1 MAKLALQL
9 QTVFLT
15 AAFSVSAQAQIS
27 KERYEKTFVSPNG
40 VQESCIAIAKLP
52 LGDYKRGDVEEE
64 QRLCN
69 LDFYNNTVALCP
81 KTWSTSP
88 GTMIH
93 DFAGLASSS
102 AEAENSMCRRGS
114 PMKTLSKFKQT
125 MNQADTSAT
134 FSASSI
140 MYYHF
145 SRALKA
151 IVTVP
156 TAVYRSMDKD
166 IHKSRVADRAH
177 PATNARMNSAGWNW
191 LRRADADPSVYQP
204 TSDLFTAD
212 RQKIYGV
219 LLRDKG
225 ERYGAEIN
233 GTRASGWG
241 DGQNYDFQKTPA
253 FMALKSSLP
262 LRQAIAAGYDEA
274 IRDGA
279 MARAFA
285 TGRPSEAQ
293 MVLWMNEVSEIVIL
307 DYIFSQQDRIGNI
320 DYVWHWAYLDPATG
334 EVKAEKVEDD
344 RFKDL
349 PRTQMAR
356 ITPPTAIADKSPVL
370 VQKTSIGDND
380 AGGMVQYANFTRRTG
395 MLEGIANRTP
405 PLQHINAET
414 YTRILRL
421 ANDFRAR
428 GENYQTLDR
437 EIRILGFND
446 ARDRRFSQLIN
457 NTLRVAEILEN
468 NCVSGQLKLDLIS
481 FKQAIKN
488 EWVNHDTNC
497 HVE

>member
-1 MAKLALQL
+1 MAKLALQ
-9 QTVFLT
+9 TVFLT
-15 AAFSVSAQAQIS
+15 TALSIAAQAQIS
-27 KERYEKTFVSPNG
+27 RERVEKTYTSPNG
-40 VQESCIAIAKLP
+40 VQESCIAIGKLP
-52 LGDYKRGDVEEE
+52 QGNYKRGDVEEE

-88 GTMIH
+88 GTIIH
-93 DFAGLASSS
+93 DFAGHATSSEQ
-102 AEAENSMCRRGS
+102 AEASLCRTGN

-145 SRALKA
+145 SRALDA

-156 TAVYRSMDKD
+156 AAVYRSMDKD
-166 IHKSRVADRAH
+166 IHKTRVADRAR
-177 PATNARMNSAGWNW
+177 PAANARMNIAGWNW
-191 LRRADADPSVYQP
+191 LRRADANPSVYQP

-212 RQKIYGV
+212 RRQIYGV
-219 LLRDKG
+219 LLKNKG

-241 DGQNYDFQKTPA
+241 DGQNHDFQKTPA

-262 LRQAIAAGYDEA
+262 LREAITAGYNSA

-320 DYVWHWAYLDPATG
+320 DYVWHWAYLDPASG
-334 EVKAEKVEDD
+334 EVKAEKVNDE
-344 RFKDL
+344 RL
-349 PRTQMAR
+349 ESLSRAQMNR
-356 ITPPTAIADKSPVL
+356 ITPPVDIADKNPVL

-395 MLEGIANRTP
+395 MLEGLANRTP

-414 YTRILRL
+414 YRRVLRL
-421 ANDFRAR
+421 ANDFRTR
-428 GENYQTLDR
+428 GPNYQTLDR
-437 EIRILGFND
+437 EIRILGYND
-446 ARDRRFSQLIN
+446 SRDRRFSQLIN
-457 NTLRVAEILEN
+457 NTIRVAEILEN
-468 NCVSGQLKLDLIS
+468 NCVSGQLKLDLVS

-488 EWVNHDTNC
+488 EWVNHDNSC
-497 HVE
+497 RVE